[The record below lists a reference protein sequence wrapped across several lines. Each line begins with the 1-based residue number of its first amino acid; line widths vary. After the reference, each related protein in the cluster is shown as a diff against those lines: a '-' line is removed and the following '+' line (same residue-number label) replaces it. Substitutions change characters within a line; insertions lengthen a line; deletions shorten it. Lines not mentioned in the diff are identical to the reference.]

1 MSNQQGAGQRL
12 VADTAGRILIA
23 WKDGQDNVLREEFG
37 RASKLKSQH
46 LDAFEM
52 EKLDVLE
59 SVVQSLQ
66 AGRFPSMSPV
76 RANEDELRVA
86 VRLLEHLAD
95 RCVRHC

>member
-1 MSNQQGAGQRL
+1 MSNYQGAGQRL
-12 VADTAGRILIA
+12 VADTADRILIA
-23 WKDGQDNVLREEFG
+23 WKEGQDNILREEFG
-37 RASKLKSQH
+37 RASKLKSHQ

-95 RCVRHC
+95 RCVRDC

>member
-1 MSNQQGAGQRL
+1 MSNFQGAGQRL
-12 VADTAGRILIA
+12 VADTADRILIA
-23 WKDGQDNVLREEFG
+23 WEEGQDNSLREELA
-37 RASKLKSQH
+37 RASNLKSQH

-52 EKLDVLE
+52 EKLEVLE

-76 RANEDELRVA
+76 KASEDELRVA

-95 RCVRHC
+95 RCVREA